1 MERRARMSLRPLVCE
16 DVMAGGPLVGL
27 FVGGRPLVGPF
38 DGAFEGPPKGPP
50 AIMSSHTNGRNDFL
64 KTNFNFWG
72 FKQCFK
78 SS

>member
-1 MERRARMSLRPLVCE
+1 MSLRPLVCE
-16 DVMAGGPLVGL
+16 DEMAAGPLVGP

-38 DGAFEGPPKGPP
+38 DGAFEGPPKGSP
-50 AIMSSHTNGRNDFL
+50 AITSSHTNSRHDFL

-72 FKQCFK
+72 FKHCFK

>member
-1 MERRARMSLRPLVCE
+1 MERTARMSLRPLVCV
-16 DVMAGGPLVGL
+16 DVMAGC
-27 FVGGRPLVGPF
+27 PLVGPF
-38 DGAFEGPPKGPP
+38 DGAFEGPPKGSP
-50 AIMSSHTNGRNDFL
+50 AITSSHTNSRHDFL